1 MLPND
6 LPHKPKK
13 VLLLYS
19 GGLDTSCML
28 KWIPEHY
35 DGAEIATL
43 TLDLGQGEDLQ
54 FAIDKALELGAVDAI
69 NIDAT
74 ERFANEFLAPAV
86 CANAKYQG
94 KYPLATALARPLIA
108 ELAVET
114 AHQVGADTIAH
125 GCTGKGNDQV
135 RFEVSI
141 RALDPNLHVIAPIRE
156 WNMTRSMELKYAQE
170 NGIPLPEETNISYSI
185 DANLWGR
192 SIECGVLE
200 DPSHEPPLDVYS
212 MTTPAEKAPDEPEY
226 VEISFESGNPIA
238 LNGEELKFIDLI
250 EKLNAIAGGH
260 GVGFI
265 DMIEDRVIGLKS
277 REIYEAPAAICLIT
291 AHSELEGF
299 CSTIHQNE
307 FKTQIDQKWGELVY
321 KGLWHDP
328 LRENLQAFI
337 NSSNKHVTGSVKLK
351 LYKGIAKVVGRESE
365 LGLYDKNMISYEQ
378 QHTFNQS
385 DAVGFISLWGLP
397 TRSAQIQAKKAKT

>member
-1 MLPND
+1 MSKSNS
-6 LPHKPKK
+6 HSPKR

-28 KWIPEHY
+28 KWIPQHY
-35 DGAEIATL
+35 DGAEVVTL

-54 FAIDKALELGAVDAI
+54 FAQDKALQLGAADAI
-69 NIDAT
+69 IVDAT
-74 ERFANEFLAPAV
+74 EKFAEEFLTPAV
-86 CANAKYQG
+86 CANGLYQG
-94 KYPLATALARPLIA
+94 QYPLATALARPLIA
-108 ELAVET
+108 EVAVET
-114 AHQVGADTIAH
+114 AQQVGADTIAH

-141 RALDPNLHVIAPIRE
+141 KALDPDMHVIAPIRD
-156 WNMTRSMELKYAQE
+156 WDMTRDMEIKYAQE
-170 NGIPLPEETNISYSI
+170 NGIPLPEDTNVSYSI

-212 MTTPAEKAPDEPEY
+212 MLTPSEQAPEKPEY
-226 VEISFESGNPIA
+226 VEIGFESGKPVA
-238 LNGEELKFIDLI
+238 LNGEQLGFVELID
-250 EKLNAIAGGH
+250 KLNAIAGGH

-265 DMIEDRVIGLKS
+265 DMIEDRVVGLKS

-291 AHSELEGF
+291 AHKELENL

-307 FKTQIDQKWGELVY
+307 FKKQIDQKWAELTY

-337 NSSNKHVTGSVKLK
+337 ASANARVTGTVKLK
-351 LYKGIAKVVGRESE
+351 LYKGSAKVVGRVSDF
-365 LGLYDKNMISYEQ
+365 GLYDKNLASYKEG
-378 QHTFNQS
+378 HTFNQS
-385 DAVGFISLWGLP
+385 HAEGFIALWGMP
-397 TRSAQIQAKKAKT
+397 TASARAQSKKVKA